1 MNKQSKKQTKSI
13 NVAEKQ
19 NDINDSFE
27 SIWDDM
33 YVLYR
38 DKQMKKN
45 DFDSVM
51 VEIDKAE
58 DDNKCVVSVSNFH
71 DWFWLVLIF

>member
-19 NDINDSFE
+19 NDITDSFE
-27 SIWDDM
+27 SIRDDM

-71 DWFWLVLIF
+71 D